1 MFENR
6 REAGERL
13 AKELLYLKDRNPV
26 VLALPRGGVPIGVE
40 VARALAAPLDLLLV
54 RKIGTPGQPEL
65 ALGAVIDGERMD
77 FVVNDDIME
86 MLGLSMDFVRE
97 HAAQEVAEIE
107 RRRRLYLTDREHV
120 HVRDRTVIV
129 VDDGIATGA
138 TVRAALRGIRRRDP
152 AHLVLAVPVA
162 PADTIDA
169 LRKEV
174 DGIVCLDTPSTFGAI
189 GSFYRDFR
197 QVSDSEVREGL
208 DEIAAERAETTAAP
222 ANEQ

>member
-86 MLGLSMDFVRE
+86 MLGLSIDFVRK

-120 HVRDRTVIV
+120 PVRDRTVIV

-189 GSFYRDFR
+189 GYFYRDFR
-197 QVSDSEVREGL
+197 QVSDNEVRAGL
-208 DEIAAERAETTAAP
+208 DEIAAERAETTVAP

>member
-1 MFENR
+1 
-6 REAGERL
+6 
-13 AKELLYLKDRNPV
+13 
-26 VLALPRGGVPIGVE
+26 
-40 VARALAAPLDLLLV
+40 
-54 RKIGTPGQPEL
+54 
-65 ALGAVIDGERMD
+65 
-77 FVVNDDIME
+77 
-86 MLGLSMDFVRE
+86 
-97 HAAQEVAEIE
+97 
-107 RRRRLYLTDREHV
+107 
-120 HVRDRTVIV
+120 VRDRTVIV

-189 GSFYRDFR
+189 GYFYRDFR
-197 QVSDSEVREGL
+197 QVSDSEVRAGL

>member
-86 MLGLSMDFVRE
+86 MLGLSIDFVRK

-107 RRRRLYLTDREHV
+107 RRRRLYLTDREHEV
-120 HVRDRTVIV
+120 LALVAKGFTNKAIGVQLSISDRTVQ
-129 VDDGIATGA
+129 GH
-138 TVRAALRGIRRRDP
+138 L
-152 AHLVLAVPVA
+152 AHIFSKLQAGSRTEAVMKAVSLGWIQ
-162 PADTIDA
+162 ADIT
-169 LRKEV
+169 R
-174 DGIVCLDTPSTFGAI
+174 S
-189 GSFYRDFR
+189 
-197 QVSDSEVREGL
+197 
-208 DEIAAERAETTAAP
+208 
-222 ANEQ
+222 